1 MDIRAVDAGI
11 AVAPQLQPQDMAAL
25 AAQGYA
31 AVMCN
36 RPDGEEPDQ
45 PSVAEMRAAAVAAG
59 LAFHHI
65 PVSGG
70 AFPEA
75 AVAAFKAVRKGTP
88 GKILAY
94 CRTGTRCITL
104 DTLSRAGENSA
115 DALIARAANAGYDL
129 SAIRDRLPDPD

>member
-1 MDIRAVDAGI
+1 MDIRPVDDGI

-25 AAQGYA
+25 AEQGYV

-45 PSVAEMRAAAVAAG
+45 PAVAEMRAAAEAAG

-70 AFPEA
+70 AFPDA
-75 AVAAFKAVRKGTP
+75 AIAAFRAVRKGTP
-88 GKILAY
+88 GKVLAY
-94 CRTGTRCITL
+94 CRTGTRSITM
-104 DTLSRAGENSA
+104 DTLAQAGEATA
-115 DALIARAANAGYDL
+115 DVLIARAAKAGYDL
-129 SAIRDRLPDPD
+129 SAIRDRLAGQD